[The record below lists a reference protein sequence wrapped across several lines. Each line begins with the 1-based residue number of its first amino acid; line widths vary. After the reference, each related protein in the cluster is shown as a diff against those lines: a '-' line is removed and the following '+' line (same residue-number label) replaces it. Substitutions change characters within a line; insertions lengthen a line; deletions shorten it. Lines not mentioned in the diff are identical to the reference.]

1 MRSSLALVATPFLL
15 AGCSSVTT
23 PVSST
28 PEPQPTQAVAAP
40 PEVPWIVFTEH
51 AEARDIAQENG
62 RLLQLLDRGQT
73 FMGETITHP
82 GTDIDWVRT
91 TDFGRE
97 AFVIRAA
104 VHRIHPSNVVDG
116 NISIGSE
123 KVDRWWGLPLE
134 YEPAD
139 LAPVPMEWSGDV
151 ERERPYQLRAEAL
164 DALVRML
171 EAARADGIEIRVI
184 SAYRSGSTQRNI
196 FLRNITRSGAAQR
209 YSAPPG
215 HSEHQL
221 GTCVDLT
228 DAAQQHDFSRTFDE
242 QPEGK
247 WLEQNATRFG
257 FVRSYRP
264 ENVDQTGYISE
275 PWHWRYW
282 GETGASAK

>member
-1 MRSSLALVATPFLL
+1 MRLLLALAASPLLL

-23 PVSST
+23 PVSSN
-28 PEPQPTQAVAAP
+28 PEPKLTEVMAAA

-62 RLLQLLDRGQT
+62 RLVRLLDQGAT

-104 VHRIHPSNVVDG
+104 VHRIHPDNRVEG
-116 NISIGSE
+116 NIPIGSE
-123 KVDRWWGLPLE
+123 KVDRWWGLPLD
-134 YEPAD
+134 YEPDD
-139 LAPVPMEWSGDV
+139 LAPVPAEWAGDA
-151 ERERPYQLRAEAL
+151 ERERPYQLRVDAR
-164 DALVRML
+164 DALLRLL

-184 SAYRSGSTQRNI
+184 SAYRSGSTQRSI

-228 DAAQQHDFSRTFDE
+228 DAARQHDFSRTFDE
-242 QPEGK
+242 QPEGQ

-264 ENVDQTGYISE
+264 GNVDQTGYISE

-282 GETGASAK
+282 GEAAAPAK